1 MTRRSLILAAP
12 GLALRAADPEISL
25 IIAGISVTPERW
37 NKEANYARL
46 DRYAREAAV
55 LGAQL
60 IVAPEGFLEG
70 YVAND
75 KQNPDVTR
83 ERYIAVGE
91 KIDGPLMRRVG
102 DLARELKV
110 HLSIGFAESRG
121 GKMYNSSALFSPEG
135 SVALRYSKSHTAHD
149 EPFNAKGM
157 EFPVART
164 ALGRIGMLI
173 CYDRQLPET
182 ARILAIKGAQ
192 LILVPAWGA
201 YGEMNDVMMRTRA
214 YENGVWVAFVHPKRV
229 LIIDPRGKIV
239 AQNTGAEDQVVTAKI
254 TIDGR
259 VGAGPIRDRT
269 PGIYGDLLKE

>member
-1 MTRRSLILAAP
+1 MTRRSLLLAAP
-12 GLALRAADPEISL
+12 GLALRSADPEISL
-25 IIAGISVTPERW
+25 IVAGISVTPERW

-46 DRYAREAAV
+46 DRYARQAAA

-60 IVAPEGFLEG
+60 IIAPEGFLEG

-75 KQNPDVTR
+75 KQNPDITR
-83 ERYIAVGE
+83 ERYFAVGE

-110 HLSIGFAESRG
+110 HLSIGFAESRDG
-121 GKMYNSSALFSPEG
+121 RMYNSSALFSPEG
-135 SVALRYSKSHTAHD
+135 TVALRYSKSHTARD
-149 EPFNAKGM
+149 EPFNAKGV
-157 EFPVART
+157 EFPVAQT
-164 ALGRIGMLI
+164 ALGRIGTLI

-239 AQNTGAEDQVVTAKI
+239 AQNTGAGDQVVTAKI
-254 TIDGR
+254 TIDTR
-259 VGAGPIRDRT
+259 VGSGPIRDRT
-269 PGIYGDLLKE
+269 PAIYGDLLK